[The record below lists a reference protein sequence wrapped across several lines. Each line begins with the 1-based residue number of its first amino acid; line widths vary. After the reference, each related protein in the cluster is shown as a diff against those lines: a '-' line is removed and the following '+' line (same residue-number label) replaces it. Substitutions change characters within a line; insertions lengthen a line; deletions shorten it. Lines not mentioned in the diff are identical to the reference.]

1 MKKRII
7 SVCVFL
13 SITAVFMLL
22 GRFTR
27 LAFAVICAAIC
38 CHDLC
43 HALSTGSDRHVTP
56 WTGWCFIA
64 VSAVL
69 IWFDFPV
76 SPMLVAIVFTFCALG
91 VSVFTP
97 HFRPSEMLLSL
108 GVCVYPV
115 SLVMTIGYI
124 LCLDGPY
131 WYVTALTG
139 AASAAICD
147 TFALFGGMRFGKHRL
162 APRVSPKKTVE
173 GSVCGLLSAVVTGVI
188 LYFAFSKTGVEIPL
202 WGYIVV
208 CAVSSTLGQ
217 MGDLIASSF
226 KREAGIKDYSNL
238 IPGHGGM
245 LDRLDSHMF
254 AIPAAYFMMV
264 VLGHIA

>member
-147 TFALFGGMRFGKHRL
+147 PFALFGGMRFGKHRL
-162 APRVSPKKTVE
+162 APRVSPKRP
-173 GSVCGLLSAVVTGVI
+173 
-188 LYFAFSKTGVEIPL
+188 SKVP
-202 WGYIVV
+202 
-208 CAVSSTLGQ
+208 CAGFCPPWSR
-217 MGDLIASSF
+217 A
-226 KREAGIKDYSNL
+226 
-238 IPGHGGM
+238 
-245 LDRLDSHMF
+245 
-254 AIPAAYFMMV
+254 
-264 VLGHIA
+264 